1 MRGTLGE
8 SDSVRVPLTYTAFDS
23 SGAVLWQQRADG
35 HPYPPVVSL
44 AGTVWIA
51 DRDAD
56 GYVLAEL
63 DFVGAVLR
71 SVALEHE

>member
-1 MRGTLGE
+1 MQ
-8 SDSVRVPLTYTAFDS
+8 P
-23 SGAVLWQQRADG
+23 RADG

-44 AGTVWIA
+44 DGTVWIA
-51 DRDAD
+51 HRDAG

>member
-8 SDSVRVPLTYTAFDS
+8 SDSVRVPFTYTAFDS
-23 SGAVLWQQRADG
+23 SGAVLLQPRADG

-44 AGTVWIA
+44 DGTVWIA
-51 DRDAD
+51 HRDAG